1 MSTCDGDKVIHPIVV
16 IKIDGVECRALV
28 DSGAASFYASAKL
41 LDTLR
46 KKPAEVKYKKV
57 EMLMAFTT
65 TRMEIHKSTISS
77 KSGDYEL
84 EVDLVKVNKG
94 ALLEVEN
101 PQYKKLIESYPHLK
115 GVKMDD
121 YDTKPYLP
129 VHVILGAGE
138 FAKIKT
144 GTRPR
149 VGNQGDPVAEHTKLG
164 WFMLSPGEESVATRV
179 LLTQTSHIK
188 YDELC
193 RLDALGLGDSPQQDQ
208 REVYAEFREQL
219 TRDEAGWYET
229 RLP

>member
-1 MSTCDGDKVIHPIVV
+1 
-16 IKIDGVECRALV
+16 
-28 DSGAASFYASAKL
+28 
-41 LDTLR
+41 
-46 KKPAEVKYKKV
+46 
-57 EMLMAFTT
+57 MLMASTT

-77 KSGDYEL
+77 KSGDCEL

-94 ALLEVEN
+94 TLLEVEN
-101 PQYKKLIESYPHLK
+101 PQYKKLIESYPRLK

-144 GTRPR
+144 GTRPC
-149 VGNQGDPVAEHTKLG
+149 VGNQGDPVAKYTKLG

-179 LLTQTSHIK
+179 LTQTSHIE

-193 RLDALGLGDSPQQDQ
+193 RLDVLGLADSPQQDQ
-208 REVYAEFREQL
+208 REVYA
-219 TRDEAGWYET
+219 
-229 RLP
+229 